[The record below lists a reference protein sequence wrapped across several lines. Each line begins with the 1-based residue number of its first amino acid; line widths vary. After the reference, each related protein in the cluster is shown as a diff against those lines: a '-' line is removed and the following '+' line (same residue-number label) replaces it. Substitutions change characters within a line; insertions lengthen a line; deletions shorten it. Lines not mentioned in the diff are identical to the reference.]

1 MLDKLRVPEWCC
13 AVRFNTDGHTVFDD
27 LETPFTVLKNS
38 RRYWCADPFL
48 YQRDGQYYLFFEAYD
63 RLKRKGMLGYRTVSK
78 DGCGKIQVFYES
90 AGHLS

>member
-38 RRYWCADPFL
+38 RRYWCADPFCISGTGSIICFL
-48 YQRDGQYYLFFEAYD
+48 RRMTG
-63 RLKRKGMLGYRTVSK
+63 
-78 DGCGKIQVFYES
+78 
-90 AGHLS
+90 

>member
-38 RRYWCADPFL
+38 RRYWGADPFL
-48 YQRDGQYYLFFEAYD
+48 
-63 RLKRKGMLGYRTVSK
+63 
-78 DGCGKIQVFYES
+78 
-90 AGHLS
+90 

>member
-48 YQRDGQYYLFFEAYD
+48 YQRDGQYYLFL
-63 RLKRKGMLGYRTVSK
+63 RRMIG
-78 DGCGKIQVFYES
+78 
-90 AGHLS
+90 